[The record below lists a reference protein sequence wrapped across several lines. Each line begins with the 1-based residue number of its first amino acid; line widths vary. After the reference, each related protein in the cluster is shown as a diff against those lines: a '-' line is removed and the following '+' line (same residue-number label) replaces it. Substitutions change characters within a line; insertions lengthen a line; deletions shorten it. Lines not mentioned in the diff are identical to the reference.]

1 MLRPESAKDLL
12 VLGIPIADV
21 QSESQRLLRYPDAP
35 VKVALAGVTV
45 DVRCH
50 LDLVRSG
57 PKPNSYNNVQELV
70 TTRSF

>member
-21 QSESQRLLRYPDAP
+21 QPESQHLLRYPDAP
-35 VKVALAGVTV
+35 VEVALAGITV
-45 DVRCH
+45 DVRCR

-57 PKPNSYNNVQELV
+57 V
-70 TTRSF
+70 

>member
-21 QSESQRLLRYPDAP
+21 QLESQHLLRYPDAP
-35 VKVALAGVTV
+35 VEVALAGVTV
-45 DVRCH
+45 DVRCR

-57 PKPNSYNNVQELV
+57 V
-70 TTRSF
+70 